1 MELLKFFERIL
12 TYELLFI
19 FSISQCNGQ
28 MKSTLYLNKFAQQVL
43 KLLVY
48 KFLISTYGVI
58 GILHRSVNLQ
68 IFIFY
73 LIKCCF
79 LINKLFFNWNFKFL
93 FSLLKKNNKFDSIFL
108 RQTRYIK
115 TISANQLWT

>member
-12 TYELLFI
+12 TYELYFI
-19 FSISQCNGQ
+19 FSISLCNGQ
-28 MKSTLYLNKFAQQVL
+28 MKSTLRCLNKIAQQVL

-73 LIKCCF
+73 LIK
-79 LINKLFFNWNFKFL
+79 LLFFNK
-93 FSLLKKNNKFDSIFL
+93 
-108 RQTRYIK
+108 
-115 TISANQLWT
+115 